1 MVNDKPSTRMTQLDA
16 PGLIAGIT
24 GVTRNLA
31 ALVSNRVEL
40 AALEFSEL
48 RSNLVKL
55 LIVAAVGAI
64 TAFFAFTYFTVMIVA
79 LFWDALG
86 WKILLIMTI
95 LFAVATMAVY
105 LYARSL
111 LGEGKLSMPATMAE
125 LGRDRDALL

>member
-1 MVNDKPSTRMTQLDA
+1 MASHDS

-31 ALVSNRVEL
+31 ALVSNRLAL

-55 LIVAAVGAI
+55 LVVAVVGAV
-64 TAFFAFTYFTVMIVA
+64 TAFFAFTYLTVTIVA
-79 LFWDALG
+79 LCWDALG
-86 WKILLIMTI
+86 WKILVIMTV
-95 LFAVATMAVY
+95 LFAAATVAIFV
-105 LYARSL
+105 YARSL